1 MINVLTGILLLAIM
15 GLAGWNFVQ
24 AVRPGLEGRERVVMA
39 LVGFSL
45 ASVALYVALTA
56 LR

>member
-15 GLAGWNFVQ
+15 GLAVWNLVE
-24 AVRPGLEGRERVVMA
+24 AVRPDLEQRERVVMA

-56 LR
+56 FR